1 MDPTKQSSTSA
12 SNEQADNAS
21 TSPPNAPT
29 FNGQAESGE
38 SDKSYLVAWILS
50 YFLGFLGIDRFYLG
64 YTGLG
69 IAKLLTFGGC
79 GIWAFIDWI
88 LIFAGVTKDSQGR
101 PLKNR
106 KEHFKIT
113 VILVA
118 VGLTLS
124 VTGTLVSF
132 LVFGKTIDTAV
143 KNSGDSSLN
152 LSSDSDSRADSQKKD
167 IEIKVGEVAE
177 INGISMKIESI
188 RKEAALDD
196 YQKAAA
202 GKNFIVANISLENTG
217 DKTGSYNMMDFR
229 IQTAGGQVLD
239 TTYQRVDP
247 ALEYGDL
254 VAGGKAAGNVVFE
267 APVEDGQQFIIWKPN
282 FASSERAVVKI

>member
-1 MDPTKQSSTSA
+1 MDSTKQSSTSA

>member
-167 IEIKVGEVAE
+167 VEVKVGEAATIEGMKMIIISAE
-177 INGISMKIESI
+177 KKTELGEY
-188 RKEAALDD
+188 D
-196 YQKAAA
+196 KAPS
-202 GKNFIVANISLENTG
+202 GKVFVVANVSIENTS
-217 DKTGSYNMMDFR
+217 DRTNPYNLYDFR

-239 TTYQRVDP
+239 GAFRSVEP
-247 ALEYGDL
+247 SLSSGDL
-254 VAGGKAAGNVVFE
+254 VAGGKTAGYVVFE
-267 APVEDGQQFIIWKPN
+267 VPVEEGQEFIIWKPN
-282 FASSERAVVKI
+282 AFDSVRAVVKI